1 MRISCILLALCAL
14 SLPAVAQDPPRSLTL
29 DDAERIA
36 RESNP
41 RYRKAHNNLET
52 ARAGERQRWAAF
64 LPDLRLSLSSGGYL
78 SRKYTGLDE
87 FGKPVRRDDP
97 IDYTGSSSSQS
108 LYLGIPLF
116 DGGQRYRELRAAR
129 AEAGATEAA
138 ALAEASALDAEL
150 ARHYYDAR
158 RKAAL
163 IRLEEELLRA
173 AEARHAA
180 TERLL
185 RIASAS
191 PVDLLGA
198 EIAIAQQARAVEQAR
213 GEARKA
219 MLVLNEA
226 MGLSEAVAWELRS
239 DPPPVFDPASLDPD
253 RLTSHALSAS
263 PRLRQLQA
271 QVDVAD
277 HRRRAAGASR
287 WPTLSASA
295 GFGRSIGT
303 VGYGALFDPNPLD
316 QGFNFGLSVS
326 IPISSQYQS
335 SYQVA
340 QARIAALNAGE
351 DVRAQ
356 RLVLEREVRSA
367 LIDLENA
374 YRAVQLAH
382 RGRELARKQIE
393 LANQQFRLGAL
404 KFTELQTLTERAAA
418 AERDAVNARYDFAAA
433 HATLEERVGAP
444 VDSLR
449 AR

>member
-1 MRISCILLALCAL
+1 MRLSCILLALCAL
-14 SLPAVAQDPPRSLTL
+14 GTPALAQEAARPLTL
-29 DDAERIA
+29 ADAERMA
-36 RESNP
+36 RENNP
-41 RYRKAHNNLET
+41 GYRKARNDLET

-78 SRKYTGLDE
+78 SRKFTGIDE
-87 FGKPVRRDDP
+87 FGKPVRREDP
-97 IDYTGSSSSQS
+97 IDYTGSSSLQS
-108 LYLGIPLF
+108 VYLGIPLF

-129 AEAGATEAA
+129 AQEDATAAA
-138 ALAEASALDAEL
+138 ALAEASALSAEL

-163 IRLEEELLRA
+163 IHLEEELLRA
-173 AEARHAA
+173 AEARRAA

-198 EIAIAQQARAVEQAR
+198 EIAIAQQARALEQAR

-226 MGLSEAVAWELRS
+226 IGLSDAVAWELKS
-239 DPPPVFDPASLDPD
+239 DPPAVFDPTPLDAD
-253 RLTSHALSAS
+253 RLTLHALSAS

-271 QVDVAD
+271 QVNVAD
-277 HRRRAAGASR
+277 QRRKAAGASR

-303 VGYGALFDPNPLD
+303 VGYSALFEPNPMD
-316 QGFNFGLSVS
+316 QGLNFGLSVS
-326 IPISSQYQS
+326 IPVSSQYQS

-340 QARIAALNAGE
+340 QARVAALNAGE
-351 DVRAQ
+351 DVRAA
-356 RLVLEREVRSA
+356 RLLLEREVRSA

-374 YRAVQLAH
+374 YRAVQLADQ
-382 RGRELARKQIE
+382 GRELARKQID

-404 KFTELQTLTERAAA
+404 KFTELQTLIERAST

-433 HATLEERVGAP
+433 LATLEEKVGAP
-444 VDSLR
+444 VGALL

>member
-1 MRISCILLALCAL
+1 MRLSCILLALCAL
-14 SLPAVAQDPPRSLTL
+14 AAPALAQEAPHPLTL
-29 DDAERIA
+29 EEAERIA

-41 RYRKAHNNLET
+41 RHRKARNGLQ
-52 ARAGERQRWAAF
+52 AAQAGERQRWAAF

-78 SRKYTGLDE
+78 SRKFTGIDQY
-87 FGKPVRRDDP
+87 GKPVRRDDP

-108 LYLGIPLF
+108 LYVGIPLF

-129 AEAGATEAA
+129 AQEDAVAAA

-158 RKAAL
+158 RRAEL
-163 IRLEEELLRA
+163 IGLEEELLRA
-173 AEARHAA
+173 AEARHQA

-226 MGLSEAVAWELRS
+226 MGISDAVAWELTS
-239 DPPPVFDPASLDPD
+239 GAPEVFDPASLDAD
-253 RLTSHALSAS
+253 RLAAHALSAS

-287 WPTLSASA
+287 WPTLSANA
-295 GFGRSIGT
+295 GFGRSIGA

-340 QARIAALNAGE
+340 QARVAALNAGE
-351 DVRAQ
+351 DVRAA
-356 RLVLEREVRSA
+356 RLSLERELRVA

-374 YRAVQLAH
+374 YRAVQLAD

-404 KFTELQTLTERAAA
+404 KFTELQTLTERAAT

-433 HATLEERVGAP
+433 LATLEERVGGP
-444 VDSLR
+444 VESFR